1 MNLIFRSLVVATG
14 VIYIPTLHAEPS
26 TPSPSSSVQDAT
38 DATLLATSNQNL
50 TQLPPFQNGHF
61 YLGGRLGWAAY
72 DGACGNSALDCTDD
86 TFGYG
91 LYGGYQ
97 FNSWFALEGGATSYG
112 SPDARYPAGDVSA
125 DVYGGE
131 VVVKLDY
138 PLTERINVFTRLG
151 GAYQYIEK
159 EIPAIQGDSSSHEW
173 NVLSSLGVSYRL
185 SQNWSV
191 RGEYQFIDGIGDGS
205 IGQADSHFTSIGLT
219 YHFNQQ
225 APVIEPTPIEP
236 ATRYVTIEKP
246 LSLSAQTL
254 FAFDS
259 TTVVTNQSLDL
270 LVEQLTSYPED
281 KVQILGYTDN
291 SGSEAYNQRLSEQR
305 AKAVAAYLTEKGID
319 ASRLTVVGKGEA
331 NPVASNDT
339 QQGRVQNR
347 RVEVRFDTTI
357 NQTLEAT
364 DSPNET
370 N

>member
-1 MNLIFRSLVVATG
+1 MNIIFRSLVVATG

-26 TPSPSSSVQDAT
+26 TPSPSSSVQDPT

-72 DGACGNSALDCTDD
+72 DGACGTFALDCTDN

-112 SPDARYPAGDVSA
+112 SPDARYSTGDASA

-159 EIPAIQGDSSSHEW
+159 EISTIQGDSSSHEW
-173 NVLSSLGVSYRL
+173 NLLSSLGVSYRL

-191 RGEYQFIDGIGDGS
+191 RGEYQFIDGIGDSS
-205 IGQADSHFTSIGLT
+205 IGQSDSHFTSIGLT

-225 APVIEPTPIEP
+225 APIIEPTPTEP

-291 SGSEAYNQRLSEQR
+291 SGSEAYNQRLSERR

-319 ASRLTVVGKGEA
+319 TSRLTVVGKGET

-364 DSPNET
+364 DAPNET

>member
-1 MNLIFRSLVVATG
+1 
-14 VIYIPTLHAEPS
+14 
-26 TPSPSSSVQDAT
+26 
-38 DATLLATSNQNL
+38 
-50 TQLPPFQNGHF
+50 
-61 YLGGRLGWAAY
+61 
-72 DGACGNSALDCTDD
+72 
-86 TFGYG
+86 
-91 LYGGYQ
+91 
-97 FNSWFALEGGATSYG
+97 
-112 SPDARYPAGDVSA
+112 
-125 DVYGGE
+125 
-131 VVVKLDY
+131 
-138 PLTERINVFTRLG
+138 
-151 GAYQYIEK
+151 
-159 EIPAIQGDSSSHEW
+159 
-173 NVLSSLGVSYRL
+173 SYRL

>member
-1 MNLIFRSLVVATG
+1 M
-14 VIYIPTLHAEPS
+14 
-26 TPSPSSSVQDAT
+26 
-38 DATLLATSNQNL
+38 
-50 TQLPPFQNGHF
+50 
-61 YLGGRLGWAAY
+61 
-72 DGACGNSALDCTDD
+72 
-86 TFGYG
+86 
-91 LYGGYQ
+91 
-97 FNSWFALEGGATSYG
+97 
-112 SPDARYPAGDVSA
+112 
-125 DVYGGE
+125 
-131 VVVKLDY
+131 
-138 PLTERINVFTRLG
+138 
-151 GAYQYIEK
+151 
-159 EIPAIQGDSSSHEW
+159 
-173 NVLSSLGVSYRL
+173 
-185 SQNWSV
+185 
-191 RGEYQFIDGIGDGS
+191 
-205 IGQADSHFTSIGLT
+205 
-219 YHFNQQ
+219 
-225 APVIEPTPIEP
+225 
-236 ATRYVTIEKP
+236 
-246 LSLSAQTL
+246 